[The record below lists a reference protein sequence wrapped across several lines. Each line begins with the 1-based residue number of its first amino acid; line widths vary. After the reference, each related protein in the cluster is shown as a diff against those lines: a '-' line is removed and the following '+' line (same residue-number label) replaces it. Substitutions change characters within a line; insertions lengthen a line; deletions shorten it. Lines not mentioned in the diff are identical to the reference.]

1 MAPTAPIRAALFGLV
16 ALAGALDPVMRLETP
31 KGPVFM
37 PQVALGTW
45 EYGADDVARAIP
57 LGVAAGFTHIDTANN
72 YRNQRAVG
80 DAIRA
85 STLRE
90 KVFLTTK
97 VPGCTLT
104 TPTECEA
111 ATARDADDNLAQLGF
126 RNVDLLLLHFP
137 PRPFPWRPREDCA
150 RLRAQWR
157 ALEAAYDAGKA
168 RAIGVSNFCPSCF
181 ECLASAGE
189 GERDPPARIV
199 PAVNQVQFHV
209 GMGVDPGGIASYCA
223 QRGILLQ
230 AYSPLGDAR
239 SRDLIDGALVRA
251 IGEANGR
258 TGVQTSLRYVA
269 QLGYALV
276 TKSASKAHLEEDI
289 DLFLWALT
297 PSQMRAL
304 GEARS
309 PAANYSFACVR

>member
-1 MAPTAPIRAALFGLV
+1 
-16 ALAGALDPVMRLETP
+16 
-31 KGPVFM
+31 
-37 PQVALGTW
+37 
-45 EYGADDVARAIP
+45 
-57 LGVAAGFTHIDTANN
+57 
-72 YRNQRAVG
+72 
-80 DAIRA
+80 
-85 STLRE
+85 
-90 KVFLTTK
+90 
-97 VPGCTLT
+97 
-104 TPTECEA
+104 
-111 ATARDADDNLAQLGF
+111 
-126 RNVDLLLLHFP
+126 
-137 PRPFPWRPREDCA
+137 
-150 RLRAQWR
+150 
-157 ALEAAYDAGKA
+157 
-168 RAIGVSNFCPSCF
+168 
-181 ECLASAGE
+181 
-189 GERDPPARIV
+189 
-199 PAVNQVQFHV
+199 
-209 GMGVDPGGIASYCA
+209 MGVDPGGIASYCA